1 MDSIL
6 NFEIDR
12 IYRINW
18 ISYIPGFRMK
28 PGIYNPLHGKF
39 IAYVRH

>member
-1 MDSIL
+1 MDSII
-6 NFEIDR
+6 NFELD
-12 IYRINW
+12 RINW

-39 IAYVRH
+39 IAYVGH